1 MGWFKKTLAKVG
13 VGSAGIG
20 IALSGDDT
28 KQGAEIDVILTVT
41 GGEVAQQVNVISLTL
56 QCDYMGWEQV
66 RSHGEQGRKQQ
77 RRRKTCVLHQWSL
90 PDAFTVNAGEERVLN
105 TAFILPQITPLSL
118 GDGKVWLEAR
128 LDIPL
133 AKDASGKVE
142 IAVKPDDTL
151 DAVLDTFELAGFR
164 ITEVKNEEAERQP
177 LPFSQI
183 LTLEPVQGE
192 FKTRFREV
200 TMTASREPS
209 GCALNLAFKPQ
220 GEGIG
225 ALVGRL
231 TGSGNIKRT
240 LMLDTAATAESISL
254 QVSDLLSAVS
264 Q

>member
-13 VGSAGIG
+13 VGSAGVG
-20 IALSGDDT
+20 IALPSGDT
-28 KQGAEIDVILTVT
+28 KQGSEIDVVLTVT
-41 GGEVAQQVNVISLTL
+41 GGEVAQQVNAISLSL
-56 QCDYMGWEQV
+56 QCDFMGWEQV
-66 RSHGEQGRKQQ
+66 RSQGEQGRKQQ
-77 RRRKTCVLHQWSL
+77 RRRKTCALHQWSL
-90 PDAFTVNAGEERVLN
+90 PDAFTINAGEERVFH
-105 TAFILPQITPLSL
+105 TAFILPQTTPLSL

-133 AKDASGKVE
+133 AKDASGKVDL
-142 IAVKPDDTL
+142 AVKPDDTL
-151 DAVLDTFELAGFR
+151 DTVLDTFEQTGFR
-164 ITEVKNEEAERQP
+164 ITSVKNEEVERQP

-183 LTLEPVQGE
+183 LTLEPVAGDLSS
-192 FKTRFREV
+192 RFREV
-200 TMTASREPS
+200 TLTVMRQS
-209 GCALNLAFKPQ
+209 GQCELQLVFKPQ

-225 ALVGRL
+225 AMVGRL